1 MNVTAPFV
9 LGYGFDYGQFDSS
22 EMQGRAKSTLSN
34 FLGFV
39 RSSFD
44 GLLEN
49 GRALQELY
57 CDCLA
62 LCANGKKVFDDWLAS
77 SDFGVSAYL
86 AKSAMEIYVWFE
98 KLPKRVQRLVRQ
110 NVQSWSVSALRQL
123 TKVSADLVKEL
134 TCTGKKTAAQVKQH
148 LSKQVG
154 NLSSTPVSAI
164 PAPQLAPGMRVTVT
178 GDNNG
183 WNGHSGIIMSS
194 QEDEFWVL
202 FDHTVATGTDVRY
215 LLKADQMQSEVKGSG
230 MVTKSG
236 SNEMFTAAEVEQ
248 KIQEAL
254 TQRDKEKAEEELGRF
269 VEIRDAALQAAKEEM
284 RAAEQ
289 YATKMAQKNSELV
302 QQLAMKEREI
312 EELRGLRTKNQL
324 LEERVAQL
332 EKALDDANVSRWD
345 NTFNRQ
351 AAKVVNSELE
361 KTIAP
366 LMSEVE
372 RLQNLV
378 EEQKGKLSQLEDVNC
393 KQQEEL
399 IFWRQSSENKFDV
412 GGGKSFCVVNQGW
425 DGRFVRGQGVNG
437 IN

>member
-9 LGYGFDYGQFDSS
+9 LAYSFDYGQFDSS
-22 EMQGRAKSTLSN
+22 EMQGRAKSTLGN

-62 LCANGKKVFDDWLAS
+62 SCPNGKKVFDDWLAS

-86 AKSAMEIYVWFE
+86 ARSAMEIYVWFE
-98 KLPKRVQRLVRQ
+98 KLPERVQRLVRQ

-148 LSKQVG
+148 VSKQAG
-154 NLSSTPVSAI
+154 ISSTPVSSV
-164 PAPQLAPGMRVTVT
+164 PAPQLAPGIRVTVT
-178 GDNNG
+178 GDSNG

-194 QEDEFWVL
+194 TKDEFWVL
-202 FDHTVATGTDVRY
+202 FDDTVASGKDVKH
-215 LLKADQMQSEVKGSG
+215 LVKADQMQPEVKVSG
-230 MVTKSG
+230 IATKSG
-236 SNEMFTAAEVEQ
+236 SQEIFTAAEVEQ

-254 TQRDKEKAEEELGRF
+254 AQRDKEKAEEELGRF
-269 VEIRDAALQAAKEEM
+269 VEIRDAALNAAKEEM
-284 RAAEQ
+284 KAAEQ
-289 YATKMAQKNSELV
+289 YATKMAQKNSELL
-302 QQLAMKEREI
+302 QQLAVKEREV
-312 EELRGLRTKNQL
+312 EELRGLRTKNQQ
-324 LEERVAQL
+324 LEEKVAQL
-332 EKALDDANVSRWD
+332 EKALDDANVSRWG

-351 AAKVVNSELE
+351 AELVLNSELE

-366 LMSEVE
+366 LMLEVE
-372 RLQNLV
+372 QLQNLV
-378 EEQKGKLSQLEDVNC
+378 EEQKGKLGELEDINC

-399 IFWRQSSENKFDV
+399 NFWRQSSENKFDV
-412 GGGKSFCVVNQGW
+412 GGGESFCIVNQGW

-437 IN
+437 VN

>member
-9 LGYGFDYGQFDSS
+9 LAYSFDYGQFDSS
-22 EMQGRAKSTLSN
+22 QMQSRAKSTLGN

-62 LCANGKKVFDDWLAS
+62 LSPNGKKVFDDWLAS

-86 AKSAMEIYVWFE
+86 ARSAMEIYIWFE
-98 KLPKRVQRLVRQ
+98 KLPERVQRLVRQ

-148 LSKQVG
+148 VSKQAG
-154 NLSSTPVSAI
+154 NLSSTYVFQS
-164 PAPQLAPGMRVTVT
+164 PAPQLAPGMRITVT
-178 GDNNG
+178 GDGNS
-183 WNGHSGIIMSS
+183 WNGQSGIIMSS

-202 FDHTVATGTDVRY
+202 FDHTVASGKDVKH
-215 LLKADQMQSEVKGSG
+215 LVKADQMQSEVKVSG
-230 MVTKSG
+230 IATKSG
-236 SNEMFTAAEVEQ
+236 SQEIFTAAEVEQ

-254 TQRDKEKAEEELGRF
+254 AQRDKEKAEEELGRF
-269 VEIRDAALQAAKEEM
+269 VEIRDAALKAAKEEM
-284 RAAEQ
+284 KAAEQ

-312 EELRGLRTKNQL
+312 EELRGLRAKNQQ

-332 EKALDDANVSRWD
+332 EKALDDANVSRWG
-345 NTFNRQ
+345 NTFSRQ

-366 LMSEVE
+366 LMAEVE

-378 EEQKGKLSQLEDVNC
+378 EEQKGKLSELEDVNC

-399 IFWRQSSENKFDV
+399 NFWRQSSENKFDV
-412 GGGKSFCVVNQGW
+412 EGGESFCVVNQGW
-425 DGRFVRGQGVNG
+425 NGRFVRGQGVSGMN
-437 IN
+437 